1 MTVLQ
6 QAVSCYNYSIKR
18 SAELTEEHTG
28 AKNMAYEEELNSILE
43 EGIEGGD
50 DSMKNRFLTFEV
62 GDEFY
67 GIEILYV
74 TEIVS
79 MQKVTEVPDVPE
91 YIKGVINLRGQVIPV
106 IDVRARFKLEA
117 KEYDD
122 RTCAIVVNVENAVIG
137 LIVDSV
143 DEVINIPE
151 ENIGPSPAISE
162 SQSCRF
168 IKGMGRVD
176 GNVIILLSVARLL
189 NDDVLEGLAAT
200 GKQSAVQ
207 FFFITLT
214 ARTQVWRFYYFQKNG
229 LDIFSLPTVVSAPC
243 PGIITRSSGRV
254 MIFSLME
261 LSRTSR
267 LPPGKSVRPK
277 EPAKIVSPQNN
288 TGMDLKQ
295 KQTPPGVCPGV

>member
-1 MTVLQ
+1 
-6 QAVSCYNYSIKR
+6 
-18 SAELTEEHTG
+18 
-28 AKNMAYEEELNSILE
+28 MAYEEELNSILE

-67 GIEILYV
+67 GVEILYV

-79 MQKVTEVPDVPE
+79 MQKVTEVPDVPD

-143 DEVINIPE
+143 DEVINIAE

-189 NDDVLEGLAAT
+189 NDDVLEDIATT
-200 GKQSAVQ
+200 GK
-207 FFFITLT
+207 
-214 ARTQVWRFYYFQKNG
+214 
-229 LDIFSLPTVVSAPC
+229 
-243 PGIITRSSGRV
+243 
-254 MIFSLME
+254 
-261 LSRTSR
+261 
-267 LPPGKSVRPK
+267 
-277 EPAKIVSPQNN
+277 
-288 TGMDLKQ
+288 
-295 KQTPPGVCPGV
+295 